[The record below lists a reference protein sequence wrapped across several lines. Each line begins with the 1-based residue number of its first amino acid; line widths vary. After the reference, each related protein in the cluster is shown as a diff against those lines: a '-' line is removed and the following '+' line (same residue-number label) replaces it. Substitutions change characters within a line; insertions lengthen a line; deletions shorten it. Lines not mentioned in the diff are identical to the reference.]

1 MWLQVIGVTI
11 CVLAILNVVVDDA
24 GADAWVWLIVGVALF
39 GISYL
44 QKIAA
49 NR

>member
-1 MWLQVIGVTI
+1 MWLQVISVTI
-11 CVLAILNVVVDDA
+11 CILAILNVLIDDA
-24 GADAWVWLIVGVALF
+24 GAGAWVWLIVGVALF

-49 NR
+49 NK